1 MSAKV
6 FDKFMGILGL
16 EDEVEEV
23 EETQEEVINDNVV
36 RKPMFSQSNKHNSKV
51 VNIHAASTAK
61 IVIVKPKTYD
71 EAIDICDNLKNRRIV
86 VINMCDLEPR
96 IAQKLLDFM
105 AGASYALGGNLEEV
119 EKEVYIVSPS
129 NIEVNNE
136 FKNQLSSKN
145 SFFK

>member
-1 MSAKV
+1 MAAKV

-16 EDEVEEV
+16 EDEVDEV
-23 EETQEEVINDNVV
+23 EELQEETVNDNIV
-36 RKPMFSQSNKHNSKV
+36 RKTNFSHSGKQNKV

-61 IVIVKPKTYD
+61 IVILKPKTYD

-86 VINMCDLEPR
+86 VINMSDLEPK

-105 AGASYALGGNLEEV
+105 GGASYALGGNLEEV
-119 EKEVYIVSPS
+119 EKEVYILSPS